1 MIKAVF
7 FDWMNTLT
15 HAEPDRHEQLCQIAQ
30 ELGIELS
37 PQKANYE
44 LTSLL
49 GLNCQREP
57 PTDGRNRMILRFLS
71 AI

>member
-49 GLNCQREP
+49 GLNCQRERH
-57 PTDGRNRMILRFLS
+57 TGGVNQRTLMFLS